1 METLNKINLKEEFLK
16 MYVKEATA
24 EQLEQI
30 NSLLE
35 QGDYKQIDRIV
46 EEYTQGII
54 NNKDLK
60 SFGENGGSPFGGG
73 MPVRPENE
81 DKTSTED
88 MDPQTFEL
96 YCILMLI
103 NEYEKE
109 QNQDKKKLL
118 EAQIQ
123 AAIERYRTPEEVKT
137 GKSR

>member
-1 METLNKINLKEEFLK
+1 METLNKINLKEQFLK

-35 QGDYKQIDRIV
+35 QKDYTQIDRIV
-46 EEYTQGII
+46 EEYTQSII

-60 SFGENGGSPFGGG
+60 TFGKNGGSPFCGG
-73 MPVRPENE
+73 MPVRPGNE

-88 MDPQTFEL
+88 MEPQAFEL

-109 QNQDKKKLL
+109 QNQDKKKFL
-118 EAQIQ
+118 EVQIQ

-137 GKSR
+137 VKSR

>member
-1 METLNKINLKEEFLK
+1 MEINKINLKEQFLK

-46 EEYTQGII
+46 EEYTQSII
-54 NNKDLK
+54 NNRDLK
-60 SFGENGGSPFGGG
+60 AFGENGGNPFGGTPTIPG
-73 MPVRPENE
+73 NE

-88 MDPQTFEL
+88 MEPQAFEL

-103 NEYEKE
+103 NKYEKE
-109 QNQDKKKLL
+109 QVQSKKKLL

-123 AAIERYRTPEEVKT
+123 AAIERYRNPEEVKT

>member
-46 EEYTQGII
+46 EDYAQSII

-60 SFGENGGSPFGGG
+60 TFGEYGGSPFGGG

-88 MDPQTFEL
+88 MDPQSFEL

-109 QNQDKKKLL
+109 QDQSKKKLL

-123 AAIERYRTPEEVKT
+123 AAIERYRNTEEVKT

>member
-16 MYVKEATA
+16 MYVKEATV

-35 QGDYKQIDRIV
+35 QGDYKQIDRII
-46 EEYTQGII
+46 EEYTQSII

-60 SFGENGGSPFGGG
+60 TFGENGGSPFGGG
-73 MPVRPENE
+73 MSVRPQNE

-88 MDPQTFEL
+88 MDPQAFEL

-109 QNQDKKKLL
+109 QNRDKKKLL
-118 EAQIQ
+118 EVQIQ
-123 AAIERYRTPEEVKT
+123 TAIERYRNPEEVKAR
-137 GKSR
+137 K

>member
-1 METLNKINLKEEFLK
+1 METLNKINLKEQFLK
-16 MYVKEATA
+16 MYVKDATI
-24 EQLEQI
+24 EQLEHI

-35 QGDYKQIDRIV
+35 QKDYATIDRIV
-46 EEYTQGII
+46 EEYTQNII
-54 NNKDLK
+54 NNIDLK
-60 SFGENGGSPFGGG
+60 TFGENGGNPFGGG
-73 MPVRPENE
+73 IPVRPENE

-88 MDPQTFEL
+88 MDPQSFEL

-109 QNQDKKKLL
+109 QDQSKKKLL

>member
-1 METLNKINLKEEFLK
+1 METLNKINLKEKFLK

-24 EQLEQI
+24 EQLEYI

-35 QGDYKQIDRIV
+35 QKDYATIDRIV
-46 EEYTQGII
+46 EEYTQSII

-60 SFGENGGSPFGGG
+60 TFGENGGSPFGGW
-73 MPVRPENE
+73 MPVKSGNE

-88 MDPQTFEL
+88 MDPQAFEL

-118 EAQIQ
+118 ESQIQ

>member
-1 METLNKINLKEEFLK
+1 METLNKINLKEQFLK
-16 MYVKEATA
+16 MYVKEATT

-35 QGDYKQIDRIV
+35 QGDYKQIDRII
-46 EEYTQGII
+46 EEYTQNII

-73 MPVRPENE
+73 MPVRPGNE
-81 DKTSTED
+81 DKTGTED
-88 MDPQTFEL
+88 MDPQAFEL

-103 NEYEKE
+103 NKYEKE
-109 QNQDKKKLL
+109 QNHDKKKLL
-118 EAQIQ
+118 ETHIQ

-137 GKSR
+137 VKSR